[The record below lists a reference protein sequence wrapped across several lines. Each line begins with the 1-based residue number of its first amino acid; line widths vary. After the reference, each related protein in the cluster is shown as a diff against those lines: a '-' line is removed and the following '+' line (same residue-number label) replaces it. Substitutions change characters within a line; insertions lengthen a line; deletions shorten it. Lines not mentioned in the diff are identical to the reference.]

1 MIYFDSDYMEGAH
14 PEVMRRLVETNLE
27 HTVGYGCDPYT
38 QQAKEA
44 IRAAKANKTRSAIHA
59 IDDDEDDD
67 VVLPP
72 IRSRYGEDD
81 GVDEPTPPPTPAKR
95 ETNLNG
101 MASNVSK
108 GTVKKNTN
116 KSKKHNKKK

>member
-44 IRAAKANKTRSAIHA
+44 IVQI
-59 IDDDEDDD
+59 
-67 VVLPP
+67 
-72 IRSRYGEDD
+72 
-81 GVDEPTPPPTPAKR
+81 
-95 ETNLNG
+95 
-101 MASNVSK
+101 
-108 GTVKKNTN
+108 
-116 KSKKHNKKK
+116 